1 MNAYAGL
8 DINPPTAQS
17 ATAPGRPRLSRR
29 GKASSRF
36 HMRVRPDQH
45 QWIRD
50 HGGTAYVLALVRA
63 DRKRRLAAE
72 RKARQKALS

>member
-1 MNAYAGL
+1 
-8 DINPPTAQS
+8 
-17 ATAPGRPRLSRR
+17 
-29 GKASSRF
+29 
-36 HMRVRPDQH
+36 MRVRPDQH